1 MAGRAAGK
9 RALITGGAQGLGEAF
24 ARRLAAE
31 GARVALSDLKLEQA
45 QAVAASINAA
55 HGAGA
60 AFAYAHDVADEAAW
74 VQVVARA
81 AADMGGLSVLV
92 NNAGVGTREDVT
104 EMPLERWRW
113 VMSINV
119 DGVFLG
125 CKHAIP
131 VMREHTPGSIINISS
146 VAGVIAQPDHP
157 AYNASKA
164 AVTHLSKSVGLYC
177 ARKGYAIRCNSVHP
191 AFTDTPILDGLRQAH
206 GREVDAKL
214 ARAIPLQRLGRPEEI
229 AEGVLWLASDESSF
243 MTAAELRLDGGI
255 SAA

>member
-1 MAGRAAGK
+1 MAGRVAGK
-9 RALITGGAQGLGEAF
+9 RALVTGGAQGLGEAI

-31 GARVALSDLKLEQA
+31 GARVALSDLKVDQA
-45 QAVAASINAA
+45 RAVADDFNAR

-60 AFAYAHDVADEAAW
+60 AFAYAHDVADEAQW
-74 VQVVARA
+74 IEVIGRV
-81 AADMGGLSVLV
+81 AADLGGLSVLV
-92 NNAGVGTREDVT
+92 NNAGVGTREDIT

-113 VMSINV
+113 VMGVNV

-131 VMREHTPGSIINISS
+131 LMARHAPGSIVNMASI
-146 VAGVIAQPDHP
+146 AGVIAQAESP

-177 ARKGYAIRCNSVHP
+177 AKKGYDIRCNSVHP
-191 AFTDTPILDGLRQAH
+191 AFTDTPILDPMRALYKD
-206 GREVDAKL
+206 VDQKL
-214 ARAIPLQRLGRPEEI
+214 ARAIPLQRLGRAREI
-229 AEGVLWLASDESSF
+229 ADGVLWLASDESSF